1 MPTKQLLAAGIVR
14 DIQFRNKDAF
24 DLYLYKLEYDKKVY
38 QVLDTY
44 VRKDGSIIV
53 RILQQYNSSEL
64 IRLY

>member
-24 DLYLYKLEYDKKVY
+24 DLYLYKLEHDKKVY